1 MLSGSIPSEFGDSL
15 KLQGLYLGNNQLTG
29 SIPGSLGQL
38 GGLVKLNLTR
48 NKFSGPVPISLGN
61 LKGLSHLDLS
71 SLNGELPSSLSQLLS
86 LVGFMFSTI
95 NFLVQWMKSSQIQ
108 YHNFCKSNIIGDGGF
123 GTVYKATLPDGKT
136 VAVKKFSQAK
146 TQGHRQFTAEM
157 ETLGKVKH
165 QSLVLLLGYC
175 SFDEES
181 YLWFTPHIIHR
192 DIKASNILLDEEFDA
207 KVVDFRL
214 ARLISACETHVSTDI
229 AGTLGYIPP
238 EYGQSRMST
247 TRGDVYS
254 FGVILLE
261 LVTGKEPTGPEFQEK
276 EGANLVRWVF
286 RKMKKQQADDVLDPT
301 VLNAGSKP
309 MMLKMLRI
317 AADCVA
323 DNPATRPTMVH
334 VLKLLHEIVD

>member
-1 MLSGSIPSEFGDSL
+1 MQCCSWSSFSSSG
-15 KLQGLYLGNNQLTG
+15 
-29 SIPGSLGQL
+29 
-38 GGLVKLNLTR
+38 
-48 NKFSGPVPISLGN
+48 
-61 LKGLSHLDLS
+61 
-71 SLNGELPSSLSQLLS
+71 
-86 LVGFMFSTI
+86 
-95 NFLVQWMKSSQIQ
+95 
-108 YHNFCKSNIIGDGGF
+108 
-123 GTVYKATLPDGKT
+123 
-136 VAVKKFSQAK
+136 
-146 TQGHRQFTAEM
+146 
-157 ETLGKVKH
+157 
-165 QSLVLLLGYC
+165 
-175 SFDEES
+175 
-181 YLWFTPHIIHR
+181 FTPHIIHR

-261 LVTGKEPTGPEFQEK
+261 LVTGKEPTGAEFQEK
-276 EGANLVRWVF
+276 EGANLVGWVF
-286 RKMKKQQADDVLDPT
+286 QKMKKQQADDVLDPT

-323 DNPATRPTMVH
+323 DNPATRPTMLH
-334 VLKLLHEIVD
+334 VLKLLNEIVD